1 MTLILSLFLS
11 IAATAE
17 PSAVMPDASAYVSL
31 QAAIDANPGKVIY
44 LPQQTFI
51 IREPLRLDSNASLTG
66 HGTIVQENT
75 GAAMVF
81 VEGAEHVRIRDVTFT
96 RPEDARECGASAIDI
111 RSSRDV
117 VLENIRVLDN
127 HSQQPVI
134 NMEDCDNCRV
144 TGSEV
149 RNYKRIAVDDRTAPG
164 ESLYGYA
171 FRCIDGSGIV
181 VRNSRNIQLLHN
193 QITEDKLLPTREIKE
208 QHLLGTLTEGRYPNN
223 PGALGKNAVH
233 DGYVSNWHQGSA
245 IVVTG
250 PEITRDI
257 LISGNYI
264 GNCAQGIDLHCDY
277 TRCTDNTVV
286 CGMIGIKMTHGSKHV
301 IVSDNLLT
309 RIDLWGILY
318 NPGAASHGPVPASG
332 DTPAKPDNS
341 DGGSIIANNII
352 TDYGYGHEY
361 WNWGGASADQSGSY
375 AIALLKGQIPENPPL
390 GDVVLTGNLVYGGR
404 NGDALRYRYA
414 LYIEDWNRRD
424 EPGSNAPRQ
433 PHLYGNL
440 FHPGSGGISNA
451 EVPGDKNL

>member
-1 MTLILSLFLS
+1 MTIFLTLLFAL
-11 IAATAE
+11 TAVAE
-17 PSAVMPDASAYVSL
+17 SEAVMPDVSEYVSL
-31 QAAIDANPGKVIY
+31 QAAIDANPGKVIS
-44 LPQQTFI
+44 LPQETFI
-51 IREPLRLDSNASLTG
+51 LRESLRLGSNAGLTG
-66 HGTIVQENT
+66 YGTIVQENT
-75 GAAMVF
+75 AAAMVF
-81 VEGAEHVRIRDVTFT
+81 VEGAEHVRIRDVTFL
-96 RPEDARECGASAIDI
+96 RPEGARECSASAIDI

-117 VLENIRVLDN
+117 IIENIRVLDN

-134 NMEDCDNCRV
+134 NMEDCDRCRV

-149 RNYKRIAVDDRTAPG
+149 RNYKRIAVDDRTALG

-193 QITEDKLLPTREIKE
+193 QIMEDNLLPTREIKE
-208 QHLLGTLTEGRYPNN
+208 RYQLGTLTEGKHPNN
-223 PGALGKNAVH
+223 PGALGKNAVR

-245 IVVTG
+245 IMVTS

-277 TRCTDNTVV
+277 TRCTNNTVV
-286 CGMIGIKMTHGSKHV
+286 CGMIGIKMTHGSKHM

-332 DTPAKPDNS
+332 DSPAKPDNS

-361 WNWGGASADQSGSY
+361 WNWGGASEDQSGSY

-390 GDVVLTGNLVYGGR
+390 DDVVITGNLVYGPRDGETP
-404 NGDALRYRYA
+404 RYRYA
-414 LYIEDWNRRD
+414 LYIEEWDRRD
-424 EPGSNAPRQ
+424 EPGSNTPRQ
-433 PHLYGNL
+433 PQLCGNL

-451 EVPGDKNL
+451 EIAGGQNP